1 MSRDPFDLVRDWFA
15 AFNRGDLPAL
25 RGFYADGAVVD
36 ADEGRLQGRDA
47 IAAAWDARLSAW
59 APGFGGGIRRRLRMV
74 GRVDTGV
81 MRAEWVERESRD
93 GGRQV
98 RERTGVSD
106 FELEGSRITHQREA
120 AREGVRVTSAE
131 GPLVHGGAVRPAGA
145 AALTP
150 RQYPPRPVVGV
161 GAVIVEDGRV
171 VLIRRKFEPLA
182 GQWSLPGGT
191 LELGESLE
199 AGVAREMH
207 EETGLE
213 VEVGPVVEV
222 FDRILL
228 DAEGRVRYH
237 FVLIDYLCA
246 PRGGALQ
253 AGSDVDAAVWADPS
267 DLSEYQLTAKA
278 IGVIQRALNSLPEL

>member
-131 GPLVHGGAVRPAGA
+131 GPLVHSGAVRPAGGGDG
-145 AALTP
+145 AL
-150 RQYPPRPVVGV
+150 RVGKV
-161 GAVIVEDGRV
+161 ARDRV
-171 VLIRRKFEPLA
+171 QALRLRRHR
-182 GQWSLPGGT
+182 
-191 LELGESLE
+191 E
-199 AGVAREMH
+199 AGDLEYGIH
-207 EETGLE
+207 EASYGWIAASMALIFELMK
-213 VEVGPVVEV
+213 VS
-222 FDRILL
+222 
-228 DAEGRVRYH
+228 DA
-237 FVLIDYLCA
+237 
-246 PRGGALQ
+246 
-253 AGSDVDAAVWADPS
+253 S
-267 DLSEYQLTAKA
+267 
-278 IGVIQRALNSLPEL
+278 